1 MPALHRTLVVG
12 IFVAISCLASQ
23 RARALVVVPP
33 GVNDNTSAPADDP
46 GWANVGSAGVYIGN
60 RWVLTAYHVDTM
72 GALTS
77 INFPG
82 VGAYA
87 VEPGSA
93 VRLDNPSGMGLTA
106 KTDLAMFRLTT
117 APPLPALSISSTTPA
132 VNATVTM
139 IGNGRS
145 VQPGD
150 AETHWTVTGTDPNF
164 TWTPDPM
171 GDVHGYESGAAR
183 KLWGTNL
190 IEDDEPFFTEMDA
203 NHTTAVDFGYGH
215 LISLITEFDKSG
227 ETNGAATASEA
238 QALGGDSGGGVF
250 LKNGATWELAGIIN
264 AIDSFE
270 DQPSASAVYGNL
282 TLSADLSAYRSQI
295 LSIAAVP
302 ELGGLALVGVA
313 AVVANAT
320 CFLRSARRPK
330 CSSAAGAWPVLKSN
344 GV

>member
-1 MPALHRTLVVG
+1 MPALHRALVVG
-12 IFVAISCLASQ
+12 VFAAISCLASPGAQ
-23 RARALVVVPP
+23 ALVVAPP
-33 GVNDNTSAPADDP
+33 GMNDNTSAPADDP

-72 GALTS
+72 GALGS

-150 AETHWTVTGTDPNF
+150 AEAHWTVTGTNPNF
-164 TWTPDPM
+164 TWTPDAM

-190 IEDDEPFFTEMDA
+190 IEDDEPFFNEMDP
-203 NHTTAVDFGYGH
+203 NHTTAVDFGFGQV
-215 LISLITEFDKSG
+215 ISLITEFDKNG

-238 QALGGDSGGGVF
+238 QGLGGDSGGGVF
-250 LKNGATWELAGIIN
+250 LKNGATWELAGILN
-264 AIDSFE
+264 AIRQFE
-270 DQPSASAVYGNL
+270 DQPSTSAVYGNL

-302 ELGGLALVGVA
+302 ELGSLALVGAA
-313 AVVANAT
+313 AVLANAA
-320 CFLRSARRPK
+320 CFLRSARKLK
-330 CSSAAGAWPVLKSN
+330 CPSAAGVLPILKCKR
-344 GV
+344 G